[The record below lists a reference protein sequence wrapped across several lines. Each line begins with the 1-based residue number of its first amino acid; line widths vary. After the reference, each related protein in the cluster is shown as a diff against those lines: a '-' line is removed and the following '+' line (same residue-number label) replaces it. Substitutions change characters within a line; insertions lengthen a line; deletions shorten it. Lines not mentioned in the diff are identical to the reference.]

1 MCDCAL
7 CTQSM
12 ADTGALSPAC
22 PLAALRAATV
32 SGGRQHDTTRQAAVP
47 TSVSLSSSSSAVL
60 GADSPQPPTD
70 SAGVVES
77 DSQGCQCVFCSG
89 AAGVPDDGRRTLSW
103 MQTCPMAALQH
114 ASRGGAV
121 PRGESTPTPAPEP
134 EKTPLHSSPVEIDT
148 PEEMQEMKGCSC
160 AFCTGQAG
168 YPGGLCPMAA
178 LRAAS

>member
-32 SGGRQHDTTRQAAVP
+32 GGGRQCYATSQATAPNSVP
-47 TSVSLSSSSSAVL
+47 LSSSSSAVL
-60 GADSPQPPTD
+60 GVDSQQPPTD
-70 SAGVVES
+70 SVHVAES
-77 DSQGCQCVFCSG
+77 DSQGCQCVFCNG
-89 AAGVPDDGRRTLSW
+89 AAGVPDDGRRKLSW
-103 MQTCPMAALQH
+103 MQMCPMAALQH
-114 ASRGGAV
+114 ASRGGGTT
-121 PRGESTPTPAPEP
+121 PRDEPAPTPAPEP
-134 EKTPLHSSPVEIDT
+134 ESTPPHSRTAVE
-148 PEEMQEMKGCSC
+148 EEIKGCSC

-178 LRAAS
+178 LRAAR